1 MMCVYGISK
10 STESNHN
17 LFHVDECKISHSS
30 KEVVD
35 HIIEW
40 LRNDYESIFED
51 GSGKMKVNRGKVHK
65 YLGMTLDFSVNRQV
79 KISMVDYAK
88 EVIAAWD
95 KAPKH
100 TDDGFKLVELKR
112 VRKGKMCTAPEDLFK
127 VDEYATKLDVK
138 QRTAFHNIV
147 AKALYMVK
155 RARPDA
161 SVSIA
166 FLMTRV

>member
-1 MMCVYGISK
+1 
-10 STESNHN
+10 
-17 LFHVDECKISHSS
+17 
-30 KEVVD
+30 
-35 HIIEW
+35 
-40 LRNDYESIFED
+40 
-51 GSGKMKVNRGKVHK
+51 MKVNRGKVHK